1 MSSDRFPPR
10 DLRLE
15 RLGDR
20 DGMRPSPL
28 GEIGQTASPFAPAV
42 SLRELQEAYAALI
55 DAVFTAPGAAEWL
68 HGMKLAMAALFAGKE
83 KARQAMREAIKPADA
98 GPGRGP

>member
-1 MSSDRFPPR
+1 MSSPRDR

-20 DGMRPSPL
+20 DGLRRAHL
-28 GEIGQTASPFAPAV
+28 GEAALVASSVAGAD
-42 SLRELQEAYAALI
+42 SAWELRATYAALI

-68 HGMKLAMAALFAGKE
+68 SGLQQAIAAMFADKDAASAAHDAIR
-83 KARQAMREAIKPADA
+83 KASPRPWRT
-98 GPGRGP
+98 